1 MATCRPMTLPAEHES
16 EADLEVR
23 VAAVER
29 LTFFV
34 DAVIAI
40 ALTLLALDL
49 PLPSGHTDGAVLR
62 SALDHDDQY
71 LAFVIS
77 FMVIGGHWHSHHRV
91 FQYVTAHGGRLWGLT
106 MAWLFMQVV
115 TPFATRVITGDEAF
129 QVRFGF
135 YSLVETAA
143 FVLFILIVLE
153 IRRNGLYRAN
163 TPPDLFNRNILHTG
177 ILAVLFLVSI
187 PVSLFTHLSWICWVV
202 APVLTRLGK
211 RLYRH
216 RP

>member
-1 MATCRPMTLPAEHES
+1 MTVPAEHES

-49 PLPSGHTDGAVLR
+49 PLPSGHTDSAVLR
-62 SALDHDDQY
+62 SALDHHDEY
-71 LAFVIS
+71 LAFAIS

-91 FQYVTAHGGRLWGLT
+91 FQYVTAYGGRLWGLT

-115 TPFATRVITGDEAF
+115 TPFATRFITGDGAF

-143 FVLFILIVLE
+143 FVVFILIVLE

-163 TPPDLFNRNILHTG
+163 TPPNLFHLNILHTS
-177 ILAVLFLVSI
+177 ILAVAFLVSI
-187 PVSLFTHLSWICWVV
+187 PVSFVTHYSWACWV
-202 APVLTRLGK
+202 ATPFLTRIAKHMYK
-211 RLYRH
+211 RR
-216 RP
+216 R